1 MNILELKSKLEK
13 GKTLQGEIVY
23 IKEDSI
29 ISGIDSI
36 YKNQEDKSVSLLKS
50 KDETIKV
57 DDLINILSEIY
68 ALVGDVEV
76 HICDDNMNR
85 DELVSIKSVEFA
97 QYELTKMLF
106 INV

>member
-1 MNILELKSKLEK
+1 MNILDLKGKLEK
-13 GKTLQGEIVY
+13 GKMLQGEVVY
-23 IKEDSI
+23 IKEENI

-36 YKNQEDKSVSLLKS
+36 YKNQENKSVALMKS
-50 KDETIKV
+50 KEETIKV
-57 DDLINILSEIY
+57 DHLIEVLDEVY

-76 HICDDNMNR
+76 KICENN
-85 DELVSIKSVEFA
+85 ELREEIKSIQSVEFA